1 MVRLLRESTM
11 KNRSYSYI
19 FVAAVILA
27 LSGCGRGSPK
37 TDFFG
42 EVEKAKRPKVD
53 TVTRMQRNWRV
64 NLGKGIRPGQASI
77 SPAQLGDAIYAASS
91 NGRVHKVDAATG
103 KRLWTTK
110 LDKQIITA
118 GVGVGGG
125 LVLIGTDQGVVY
137 ALRQQDGSTAWKS
150 NLDSEILAS
159 PVIEGDVAV
168 ARSGDGKMYGL
179 SSFDGSREWTI
190 SRQLP
195 RLTIRGD
202 SRPLLTQGIVMAGF
216 SDGYL
221 VALEAQSGRN
231 LWDFPISFARG
242 TNEIDRLSDID
253 TNPLLVGET
262 LYLSSYQEVTHSL
275 DVRNQRVTW
284 SADVSSY
291 HPLTFDAAFLYI
303 ADREGVVHQ
312 IDRSNGEKTW
322 SQNGLRLFPVSA
334 PVAVGPFVLLSEGDG
349 SLYVIDKKDG
359 KLIGKH
365 SLGAK
370 TIIGEPLVDGNT
382 VFILDS
388 DGSLQSFSVERRDG

>member
-1 MVRLLRESTM
+1 MKSLRFILVFSLL
-11 KNRSYSYI
+11 
-19 FVAAVILA
+19 VGLAA
-27 LSGCGRGSPK
+27 CGGGTKK

-42 EVEKAKRPKVD
+42 EVEKAKRPKVE
-53 TVTRMQRNWRV
+53 TLTRFQRNWRV
-64 NLGKGIRPGQASI
+64 NLGSGIKPGQASI

-91 NGRVHKVDAATG
+91 NGRVYKVDASTG

-110 LDKQIITA
+110 LKKKEIITA

-125 LVLIGTDQGVVY
+125 LVLVGTNQGIVY

-150 NLDSEILAS
+150 KLDSEILAS
-159 PVIEGDVAV
+159 PIIDGDVAV

-179 SSFDGSREWTI
+179 SSYDGSRQWAI

-202 SRPLLTQGIVMAGF
+202 SRPLLTQGIVVAGF

-221 VALEAQSGRN
+221 VALEADSGRN

-253 TNPLLVGET
+253 TNPLLLGDRI
-262 LYLSSYQEVTHSL
+262 YLSSYQNVTHAL
-275 DVRNQRVTW
+275 DVRNQRIAW
-284 SADVSSY
+284 STDVSSY
-291 HPLTFDAAFLYI
+291 HPLTYDAAFLYI

-312 IDRSNGEKTW
+312 IDRTTGEKTW

-334 PVAVGPFVLLSEGDG
+334 PVALGPFVLLSEGKG
-349 SLYVIDKKDG
+349 SLYVLDKKDG
-359 KLIGKH
+359 KLVGKH

-370 TIIGEPLVDGNT
+370 TIIGEPLVDGNS

-388 DGSLQSFSVERRDG
+388 DGALQSFSIERKAS